1 MNIKKLLKSI
11 LITFGIFLGIT
22 LLVCLMAAFPSIFIP
37 IVLVFGFVMICWA
50 IYID

>member
-22 LLVCLMAAFPSIFIP
+22 LLVCSMAAFPSIIIP
-37 IVLVFGFVMICWA
+37 VVLVFGFGMICWS
-50 IYID
+50 IYIN